1 MELLATVGALEIF
14 LTTSIV
20 VVTPLLKDVRKV
32 KLEESVTSLN

>member
-20 VVTPLLKDVRKV
+20 VVMPLLKDVRKV